1 MQEKMTK
8 EKISEEKIIL
18 FKRYQKSKL
27 KNSKMFFLTVLAG
40 IFISMILWHYFIKNI
55 ERLDVQIP
63 ASKNIT
69 FNDREPFAMTTAQV
83 ADELEKNDTAPT
95 ILYLYT
101 TWCKICSENFAT
113 INEIAREFQNTD
125 LKIIALA
132 IDRDL
137 DPTTLSQYLG
147 KFGDFYFQPRF
158 LIFKDGFR
166 ELLRKKNIRYDGRIP
181 FTVLLSK
188 DGDVVAKFTGKKNRN
203 FLRNKIIKELY
214 E

>member
-1 MQEKMTK
+1 M
-8 EKISEEKIIL
+8 SDKIIL
-18 FKRYQKSKL
+18 FKGYQKSKL
-27 KNSKMFFLTVLAG
+27 KNSKMFFLTILAG
-40 IFISMILWHYFIKNI
+40 IGISLSLWHYFVENV

-63 ASKNIT
+63 ESKNIR
-69 FNDREPFAMTTAQV
+69 FNAESPIAMTTAQV
-83 ADELEKNDTAPT
+83 ADELEKSDGKPI

-125 LKIIALA
+125 LQIIALA

-137 DPTTLSQYLG
+137 DPSALKAHLG
-147 KFGDFYFQPRF
+147 SSGDVYFQPRF
-158 LIFKDGFR
+158 LAFKDGFR

-188 DGDVVAKFTGKKNRN
+188 DGEVITKFTGKKNKN
-203 FLRNKIIKELY
+203 FLRNKIIKEL
-214 E
+214 